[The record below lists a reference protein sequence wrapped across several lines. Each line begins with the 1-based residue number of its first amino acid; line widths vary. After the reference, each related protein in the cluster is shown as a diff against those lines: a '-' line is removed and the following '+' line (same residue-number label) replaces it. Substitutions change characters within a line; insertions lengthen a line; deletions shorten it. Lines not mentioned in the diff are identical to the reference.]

1 MSPKT
6 VAGELKII
14 QTHVKKHT
22 SSDCPF
28 DISENVAKKFLKIKQ
43 KSDIIMRLI
52 LEAQI
57 NEFRE
62 KIFDIDTLDEKSSDV
77 IKDRIFKTGD
87 PNRELFNYFLF
98 KMIKL
103 DEDPRTTYKRKLAK
117 LERLKKKV
125 VKKFNELSF
134 RKEFYFD
141 KITAQL
147 VEQYRENISPSEFE
161 ILRLIFEFQR
171 DIHFFNWNVVDKDA
185 QIEFLFKIFTLI
197 QVKQNLLDT
206 LSAPDVSIDKE
217 TFPELFRADIDTS
230 IRSIVYK
237 ILYILEKV
245 KFIRRKLKILEDS
258 LFSEGVSNITK
269 ILDPKNLLEDLK
281 VRWKKAKRHE
291 KEIILMRYIKQLN
304 NLNKLLNLHGE
315 VKREIESSRLSDE
328 NHELVKKLNA
338 LLERFIKPKLIL
350 EKERFVEEYQNEFYI
365 IRFIIR
371 RFRKIFFMLKR
382 KRTMSDAYVFKR
394 LLEEIIKKDKKR
406 VLFLLIFV
414 FINSIIGMLIPFL
427 F

>member
-269 ILDPKNLLEDLK
+269 ILDP
-281 VRWKKAKRHE
+281 
-291 KEIILMRYIKQLN
+291 
-304 NLNKLLNLHGE
+304 
-315 VKREIESSRLSDE
+315 
-328 NHELVKKLNA
+328 
-338 LLERFIKPKLIL
+338 
-350 EKERFVEEYQNEFYI
+350 
-365 IRFIIR
+365 
-371 RFRKIFFMLKR
+371 
-382 KRTMSDAYVFKR
+382 
-394 LLEEIIKKDKKR
+394 
-406 VLFLLIFV
+406 
-414 FINSIIGMLIPFL
+414 
-427 F
+427 